1 MVNLLLRPV
10 LFVAAAITGWFV
22 AEDAVNFTVIQMV
35 VSLFLI
41 TVLVAIG
48 AYWESL
54 SDWLTSRKVRH

>member
-22 AEDAVNFTVIQMV
+22 AEDAVDFTVIQMV

>member
-48 AYWESL
+48 ANWESL